1 MAALAI
7 LLLLLALVA
16 GMAGLWQYISGR
28 SHNETLAQRSALDH
42 VEARSATLVGRL
54 DVRLRRTRLGRRL
67 AVRLLAAGVGL
78 TVAQYV
84 LIDAAILLVCYLAI
98 GAVFGHALG
107 LLLGL
112 AGVGASIAFLQY
124 RQNQRAEVFIG
135 QLPELARV
143 LSNAASAGLALR
155 TAIAMAADELD
166 DPAKTELRFT
176 ADALAVGHSVDEAL
190 NELKERLPSRELGVL
205 VTTLVIQH
213 RSGGALVSALQNIS
227 ETLDARK
234 DIRREVRTTMAGA
247 VYTSYLVAVMGIGTL
262 FLLDLI
268 NSDTLNKMFATPAG
282 LIALAIAA
290 GFYVVGFALIRRI
303 TQVEV

>member
-112 AGVGASIAFLQY
+112 AGVGASGAFLQY

-155 TAIAMAADELD
+155 TA
-166 DPAKTELRFT
+166 
-176 ADALAVGHSVDEAL
+176 
-190 NELKERLPSRELGVL
+190 
-205 VTTLVIQH
+205 
-213 RSGGALVSALQNIS
+213 
-227 ETLDARK
+227 
-234 DIRREVRTTMAGA
+234 
-247 VYTSYLVAVMGIGTL
+247 
-262 FLLDLI
+262 
-268 NSDTLNKMFATPAG
+268 
-282 LIALAIAA
+282 
-290 GFYVVGFALIRRI
+290 
-303 TQVEV
+303 